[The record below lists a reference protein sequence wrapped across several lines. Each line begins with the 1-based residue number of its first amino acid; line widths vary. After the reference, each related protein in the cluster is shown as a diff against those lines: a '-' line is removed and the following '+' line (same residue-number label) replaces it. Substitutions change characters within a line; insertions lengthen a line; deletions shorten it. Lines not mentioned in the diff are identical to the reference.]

1 MVVKE
6 SRSTGSELQHLVLGT
21 QTPFSPA
28 PKYGP
33 FLIIENLFLVFLKLE
48 HILYQYSI
56 YKSVKH
62 SASRH
67 SFAISISKEI
77 FSSLRIYKRV
87 WFPLNLPLFQN
98 KTKFFFFW
106 QRKSFCKENRYVK
119 KSFHELT
126 QLWIISIPVSMMN
139 WSSSWM
145 MVIFNEMILLLF
157 FFCIRKLSIAEKL
170 DAMSQLPELKGLKKL
185 HRLRPSHVGCPN
197 TKKNFHTL
205 DRRRYRVRVYNFFF
219 FFVWVARE
227 AEAQR

>member
-1 MVVKE
+1 MLSWPQRASVLFNYLFLSKAGNVNTFFWKCRGIRAQMVVKE

-98 KTKFFFFW
+98 KTKFFF
-106 QRKSFCKENRYVK
+106 
-119 KSFHELT
+119 L
-126 QLWIISIPVSMMN
+126 
-139 WSSSWM
+139 
-145 MVIFNEMILLLF
+145 
-157 FFCIRKLSIAEKL
+157 
-170 DAMSQLPELKGLKKL
+170 
-185 HRLRPSHVGCPN
+185 
-197 TKKNFHTL
+197 TKKIVL
-205 DRRRYRVRVYNFFF
+205 
-219 FFVWVARE
+219 
-227 AEAQR
+227 